1 MQIDSYRKLY
11 KRELEKLKTEIELYK
26 DEGNMWILDKEISN
40 SAGNLCLHLIGNLNH
55 FIGHVLGRT
64 DYVRDRDLEFVLED
78 IPREHLLISIA
89 EVIEVVES
97 ILNMLNDK
105 ELQKE
110 YPIPKFETNVSTEFL
125 LVHVLTHLNYHIGQ
139 INYHRRLLDN

>member
-78 IPREHLLISIA
+78 IPREHLLNSIA
-89 EVIEVVES
+89 EVIEVVDS

-110 YPIPKFETNVSTEFL
+110 YPISKFETNVSTEFL